1 MNQPKFNV
9 LDINYIPAGKTL
21 DGKQQFNVSWIKLG
35 TASSMQDAKRKYGGN
50 PVLEEGWNL

>member
-9 LDINYIPAGKTL
+9 LDINYIPAGKTP

-35 TASSMQDAKRKYGGN
+35 TANNMQDAKRKYGGN
-50 PVLEEGWNL
+50 PVLEEII